1 MALSSILCV
10 DCMKR
15 FITILFIISQYL
27 LGQFPSYDLSA
38 VPGSNFVAAVEP
50 LVRSTSFSL
59 GYHQFSEPDLTRRFS
74 VSVSAAV
81 GNDLTGR
88 SFSGNSIIGLPIIH
102 GALLITENLKI
113 NGIFGGFTSDNDV
126 LEYSGYGFSLSLS
139 EDDTS
144 QWVADLSVAK
154 MDGPRHLH
162 CRTVDVS
169 ISKASLFKTF
179 PFYFGFGNNQYT
191 SRIFHLGD
199 GEIPEKISGS
209 ANYMLLGKIISFSS
223 WSIGTQARINNKLT
237 QFSLSLHKSFN

>member
-1 MALSSILCV
+1 
-10 DCMKR
+10 MKR

-27 LGQFPSYDLSA
+27 LGQFPSYDLSEVA
-38 VPGSNFVAAVEP
+38 ESNFVATVEP

-59 GYHQFSEPDLTRRFS
+59 GYHQFSETDLTSRFS
-74 VSVSAAV
+74 VSISAAV
-81 GNDLTGR
+81 R
-88 SFSGNSIIGLPIIH
+88 SENSIIGLPIIH
-102 GALLITENLKI
+102 GALLVTENLKI
-113 NGIFGGFTSDNDV
+113 NGIWGGLTTDNDV

-144 QWVADLSVAK
+144 QWVADFSVAK

-223 WSIGTQARINNKLT
+223 WSVGTQARINNKLT

>member
-1 MALSSILCV
+1 
-10 DCMKR
+10 MKR

-27 LGQFPSYDLSA
+27 LGQFPSYDLSEVA
-38 VPGSNFVAAVEP
+38 ESNFVATVEP

-59 GYHQFSEPDLTRRFS
+59 GYHQFSETDLTSRFS
-74 VSVSAAV
+74 VSISAAV
-81 GNDLTGR
+81 R
-88 SFSGNSIIGLPIIH
+88 SENSIIGLPIIH
-102 GALLITENLKI
+102 GALLVTENLKI
-113 NGIFGGFTSDNDV
+113 NGILGGLTTDNDV

-169 ISKASLFKTF
+169 ISKASIFKTF

-191 SRIFHLGD
+191 SRIFHQGD

-223 WSIGTQARINNKLT
+223 WSVGTQARINNKLT

>member
-1 MALSSILCV
+1 
-10 DCMKR
+10 MKR

-38 VPGSNFVAAVEP
+38 VAGSNFVAAVEP

-59 GYHQFSEPDLTRRFS
+59 GYHQFSETDLTSRFS
-74 VSVSAAV
+74 VSISAAV
-81 GNDLTGR
+81 R
-88 SFSGNSIIGLPIIH
+88 SENSIIGLPIIH
-102 GALLITENLKI
+102 GALLVTDNLKI
-113 NGIFGGFTSDNDV
+113 NGIFGGITSDNDV

-139 EDDTS
+139 ENDTS

-162 CRTVDVS
+162 CRTIDAS
-169 ISKASLFKTF
+169 ISKASIFKTF
-179 PFYFGFGNNQYT
+179 PFYFGFGVNQYT
-191 SRIFHLGD
+191 SRIFYQGD

-209 ANYMLLGKIISFSS
+209 ANYILLGKIISFSS

>member
-1 MALSSILCV
+1 
-10 DCMKR
+10 MKR

-38 VPGSNFVAAVEP
+38 VAESNFVAGVEP

-59 GYHQFSEPDLTRRFS
+59 GYHQFSETDLTSRFS
-74 VSVSAAV
+74 VSISAAV
-81 GNDLTGR
+81 R
-88 SFSGNSIIGLPIIH
+88 SENSIIGLPIIH
-102 GALLITENLKI
+102 GALLVTENLKI
-113 NGIFGGFTSDNDV
+113 NGILGGLTTDNDV

-162 CRTVDVS
+162 CRTIDAS
-169 ISKASLFKTF
+169 ISKASIFKAF
-179 PFYFGFGNNQYT
+179 PFYFGFGINQYT
-191 SRIFHLGD
+191 SRIFYKGD
-199 GEIPEKISGS
+199 GEIPEIISGS

>member
-1 MALSSILCV
+1 
-10 DCMKR
+10 MKR

-38 VPGSNFVAAVEP
+38 VAGSNFVAAVEP

-59 GYHQFSEPDLTRRFS
+59 GYHQFSETDLTSRFS
-74 VSVSAAV
+74 VSISAAV
-81 GNDLTGR
+81 R
-88 SFSGNSIIGLPIIH
+88 SENSIIGLPIIH
-102 GALLITENLKI
+102 GALLVTDNLKI
-113 NGIFGGFTSDNDV
+113 NGIFGGITSDNDV

>member
-1 MALSSILCV
+1 
-10 DCMKR
+10 MKR
-15 FITILFIISQYL
+15 FVTILFIISQYL

-38 VPGSNFVAAVEP
+38 VAGSNFVAAVEP

-59 GYHQFSEPDLTRRFS
+59 GYHQFSETNLTSRFS
-74 VSVSAAV
+74 VSISAAV
-81 GNDLTGR
+81 R
-88 SFSGNSIIGLPIIH
+88 SENSIIGLPIIH
-102 GALLITENLKI
+102 GALLVTDNLKI
-113 NGIFGGFTSDNDV
+113 NGIFGGITSDNDV
-126 LEYSGYGFSLSLS
+126 LQYSGYGFSLSLS

-162 CRTVDVS
+162 CRTIDAS
-169 ISKASLFKTF
+169 ISKASIFKTF
-179 PFYFGFGNNQYT
+179 PFYFGFGINQYM
-191 SRIFHLGD
+191 SRIFYQGD

-223 WSIGTQARINNKLT
+223 WSVGTQARINNKLT

>member
-1 MALSSILCV
+1 
-10 DCMKR
+10 MKR
-15 FITILFIISQYL
+15 FITILFIIFQYL

-38 VPGSNFVAAVEP
+38 VAGSNFVATVEP

-59 GYHQFSEPDLTRRFS
+59 GYHQFSETDLTSRFS
-74 VSVSAAV
+74 VSISAAV
-81 GNDLTGR
+81 R
-88 SFSGNSIIGLPIIH
+88 SENSIIGLPIIH
-102 GALLITENLKI
+102 GALLVTENLKI
-113 NGIFGGFTSDNDV
+113 NGILGGLTTDNDV

-144 QWVADLSVAK
+144 QWVADFSVAK

-223 WSIGTQARINNKLT
+223 WSVGTQARINNKLT

>member
-1 MALSSILCV
+1 
-10 DCMKR
+10 MKR
-15 FITILFIISQYL
+15 FITILFIIFQYL

-38 VPGSNFVAAVEP
+38 VAGSNFVATVEP

-59 GYHQFSEPDLTRRFS
+59 GYHQFSETDLTSRFS
-74 VSVSAAV
+74 VSISAAV
-81 GNDLTGR
+81 R
-88 SFSGNSIIGLPIIH
+88 SENSIIGLPIIH
-102 GALLITENLKI
+102 GALLVTDNLKI
-113 NGIFGGFTSDNDV
+113 NGIFGGITSDNDV

>member
-1 MALSSILCV
+1 
-10 DCMKR
+10 MKR

-38 VPGSNFVAAVEP
+38 VAGSNFIAAVEP

-59 GYHQFSEPDLTRRFS
+59 GYHQFSETDLTRRFS
-74 VSVSAAV
+74 VSISAAV
-81 GNDLTGR
+81 R
-88 SFSGNSIIGLPIIH
+88 SENSIIGLPIIH
-102 GALLITENLKI
+102 GALLVTDNLKI
-113 NGIFGGFTSDNDV
+113 NGIFGGITSDNDV

-139 EDDTS
+139 ENDTS

-162 CRTVDVS
+162 CRTIDAS
-169 ISKASLFKTF
+169 ISKASIFKAF
-179 PFYFGFGNNQYT
+179 PFYFGFGINQYT
-191 SRIFHLGD
+191 SRIFYKGD
-199 GEIPEKISGS
+199 GEIPEIISGS
-209 ANYMLLGKIISFSS
+209 ANYVLLGKIISFSS

>member
-1 MALSSILCV
+1 
-10 DCMKR
+10 MKR

-27 LGQFPSYDLSA
+27 LGQFPSYDLSEVA
-38 VPGSNFVAAVEP
+38 ESNFVATVEP

-59 GYHQFSEPDLTRRFS
+59 GYHQFSETDLTSRFS
-74 VSVSAAV
+74 VSISAAV
-81 GNDLTGR
+81 R
-88 SFSGNSIIGLPIIH
+88 SENSIIGLPIIH
-102 GALLITENLKI
+102 GALLVTQNLKI
-113 NGIFGGFTSDNDV
+113 NGILGGVTTDNDV

-144 QWVADLSVAK
+144 QWVADFSVAK

-223 WSIGTQARINNKLT
+223 WSVGTQARINNKLT

>member
-1 MALSSILCV
+1 
-10 DCMKR
+10 MKR
-15 FITILFIISQYL
+15 FITILFIIFQYL

-38 VPGSNFVAAVEP
+38 VAGSNFVATVEP

-59 GYHQFSEPDLTRRFS
+59 GYHQFSETDLTSRFS
-74 VSVSAAV
+74 VSISAAV
-81 GNDLTGR
+81 R
-88 SFSGNSIIGLPIIH
+88 SENSIIGLPIIH
-102 GALLITENLKI
+102 GALLVTENLKI
-113 NGIFGGFTSDNDV
+113 NGILGGLTTDNDV

-162 CRTVDVS
+162 CRTIDAS
-169 ISKASLFKTF
+169 ISKASIFKAF
-179 PFYFGFGNNQYT
+179 PFYFGFGINQYT
-191 SRIFHLGD
+191 SRIFYKGD
-199 GEIPEKISGS
+199 GEIPEIISGS
-209 ANYMLLGKIISFSS
+209 ANYVLLGKIISFSS

>member
-1 MALSSILCV
+1 
-10 DCMKR
+10 MKR

-38 VPGSNFVAAVEP
+38 VAGSNFVAAVEP

-59 GYHQFSEPDLTRRFS
+59 GYHQFSETDLTSRFS
-74 VSVSAAV
+74 VSISAAV
-81 GNDLTGR
+81 R
-88 SFSGNSIIGLPIIH
+88 SENSIIGLPIIH
-102 GALLITENLKI
+102 GALLVTENLKI
-113 NGIFGGFTSDNDV
+113 NGIFGGITSDNDV

-144 QWVADLSVAK
+144 QWVADLIVAK
-154 MDGPRHLH
+154 MDGSRHLH
-162 CRTVDVS
+162 CRTIDAS
-169 ISKASLFKTF
+169 ISKASIFKAF
-179 PFYFGFGNNQYT
+179 PFYFGFGINQYT
-191 SRIFHLGD
+191 SRIFYKGD

-223 WSIGTQARINNKLT
+223 WSVGTQARINNKLT

>member
-1 MALSSILCV
+1 
-10 DCMKR
+10 MKR
-15 FITILFIISQYL
+15 FITILFIIFQYL

-38 VPGSNFVAAVEP
+38 VAGSNFVATVEP

-59 GYHQFSEPDLTRRFS
+59 GYHQFSETDLTSRFS
-74 VSVSAAV
+74 VSISAAV
-81 GNDLTGR
+81 R
-88 SFSGNSIIGLPIIH
+88 SENSIIGLPIIH
-102 GALLITENLKI
+102 GALLVTENLKI
-113 NGIFGGFTSDNDV
+113 NGILGGLTTDNDV

-162 CRTVDVS
+162 CRTIDAS
-169 ISKASLFKTF
+169 ISKASIFKTF
-179 PFYFGFGNNQYT
+179 PFYFGFGVNQYT
-191 SRIFHLGD
+191 SRIFYQGD

-223 WSIGTQARINNKLT
+223 WSVGTQARINNKLT

>member
-1 MALSSILCV
+1 MR
-10 DCMKR
+10 R

-27 LGQFPSYDLSA
+27 LGQFPSYDLSE
-38 VPGSNFVAAVEP
+38 GGESNFVAGVEP

-59 GYHQFSEPDLTRRFS
+59 GYHQFSTPDLTNRFY
-74 VSVSAAV
+74 VSINTAV

-88 SFSGNSIIGLPIIH
+88 SFLGKSIVGLPIIH
-102 GALLITENLKI
+102 GALLVTENLKI
-113 NGIFGGFTSDNDV
+113 NGIFGGLTTDNDV

-139 EDDTS
+139 EDDTF

-162 CRTVDVS
+162 CRTIDAS
-169 ISKASLFKTF
+169 ISKASIFRTL
-179 PFYFGFGNNQYT
+179 PFYFGFGINQYT
-191 SRIFHLGD
+191 SRIFYQVD

-209 ANYMLLGKIISFSS
+209 ANYMLLGKVISFSS
-223 WSIGTQARINNKLT
+223 WSVGTQARINNKLI